1 MHHECQRKS
10 RIHREIRERNR
21 ALAHG
26 AHYDRFMRWVIACAS
41 LALGCRSTH
50 VSELPLV
57 HDIRPAPSG
66 LIVDDCGLHLEHAK
80 DYTLWPLFLF
90 ADMVLVFVP
99 NSDPVGLS
107 VETFAITDAQCQPHM
122 VSTR

>member
-1 MHHECQRKS
+1 MHLQCQHES

-66 LIVDDCGLHLEHAK
+66 LVVYWLLSN
-80 DYTLWPLFLF
+80 
-90 ADMVLVFVP
+90 VLAIGQQYVTNRMIGAPVP
-99 NSDPVGLS
+99 AVARARSKAV
-107 VETFAITDAQCQPHM
+107 
-122 VSTR
+122 TRASAGRK